1 MTNSLMPGLLAL
13 ALALLAAAP
22 HAQPPPQPPA
32 PQQPSDLSTTITG
45 ATIFKPSGTVT
56 LDTAALRAVLATRTL
71 PPLPDAF
78 PNPTLTMR
86 LSFEY
91 Q

>member
-1 MTNSLMPGLLAL
+1 MLTVSVVSFPLLL
-13 ALALLAAAP
+13 DRDVGAAVAVLT
-22 HAQPPPQPPA
+22 
-32 PQQPSDLSTTITG
+32 S
-45 ATIFKPSGTVT
+45 V
-56 LDTAALRAVLATRTL
+56 RAVLATRTL

-86 LSFEY
+86 LSFIY